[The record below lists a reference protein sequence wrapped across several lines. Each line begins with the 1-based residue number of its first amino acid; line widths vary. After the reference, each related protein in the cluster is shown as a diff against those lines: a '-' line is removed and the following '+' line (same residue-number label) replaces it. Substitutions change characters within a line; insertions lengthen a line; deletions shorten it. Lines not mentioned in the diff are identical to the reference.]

1 MVTNIFTALSAT
13 LSAQEKISL
22 LAPEQE
28 AVKSTLDS
36 LKSAK
41 AEALAQKMESLS
53 NMSANQLFS
62 LLLEECVKIGLKVL
76 AAIAIYV
83 IGAWIIKKIKRIIR
97 KLMERRKVDPS
108 ITSFTLSFT
117 TIVLTLML
125 ILMTVDALGINTNSI
140 VALLA
145 GSGLAIGM
153 AFSGSLQN
161 FAGGIMIL
169 VFKPFKVGDYVE
181 FQNCTGTIASIEM
194 TSTFIISDNGETIVL
209 PNGTIFNGML
219 INHSKLNKKRV
230 VWKISIAY
238 GSNVEL
244 ARNTALEMLESN
256 PDILSGETPPSVVV
270 TNLGESAVI
279 ISIRCWVDHTKY
291 WQTLYWGYEEIY
303 NRFNSAGILF
313 PFPQVDVHLKN
324 ESTTSNSKQ

>member
-1 MVTNIFTALSAT
+1 MTYNFFSFLF
-13 LSAQEKISL
+13 AQEKISL

-36 LKSAK
+36 LKTAR
-41 AEALAQKMESLS
+41 AEALAEKVQNLS
-53 NMSANQLFS
+53 NMSADQIIS
-62 LLLEECVKIGLKVL
+62 LLLEEAVKIGMKVL
-76 AAIAIYV
+76 AAIAIYI
-83 IGAWIIKKIKRIIR
+83 IGAWVIKKIKRIIR
-97 KLMERRKVDPS
+97 KIMERRNIDPS

-117 TIVLTLML
+117 TIALTLML

-169 VFKPFKVGDYVE
+169 VFKPFRVGDYVE
-181 FQNCTGTIASIEM
+181 FQNCTGTISSIEM

-219 INHSKLNKKRV
+219 INHSKLCKKRV
-230 VWKISIAY
+230 VWNISVAY
-238 GSNVEL
+238 GSNIEL
-244 ARNTALEMLESN
+244 VRATALALLESN
-256 PDILSGETPPSVVV
+256 PDVLKEEKPPAVVIS
-270 TNLGESAVI
+270 NLGESAVI
-279 ISIRCWVDHTKY
+279 VSIRCWVEHTNY
-291 WQTLYWGYEEIY
+291 WKTLYWGYEEIY
-303 NRFNSAGILF
+303 KSFNAAGIQF
-313 PFPQVDVHLKN
+313 PYPQLDVHMK
-324 ESTTSNSKQ
+324 

>member
-1 MVTNIFTALSAT
+1 MTYNFFPFLF
-13 LSAQEKISL
+13 AQEKISL

-36 LKSAK
+36 LKTAR
-41 AEALAQKMESLS
+41 AEALAEKVQNLS
-53 NMSANQLFS
+53 NMSADQIIS
-62 LLLEECVKIGLKVL
+62 LLLEEAVKIGMKVL

-83 IGAWIIKKIKRIIR
+83 IGAWVIKKIKRIIR
-97 KLMERRKVDPS
+97 KIMERRNIDPS

-117 TIVLTLML
+117 TIALTLML

-169 VFKPFKVGDYVE
+169 VFKPFRVGDYVE
-181 FQNCTGTIASIEM
+181 FQNCTGTISSIEM

-219 INHSKLNKKRV
+219 INHSKLCKKRV
-230 VWKISIAY
+230 VWNISVAY
-238 GSNVEL
+238 GSNIEL
-244 ARNTALEMLESN
+244 VRATALALLESSPDVLKEEN
-256 PDILSGETPPSVVV
+256 PPTVVIS
-270 TNLGESAVI
+270 NLGDSAVI
-279 ISIRCWVDHTKY
+279 VSIRCWVEHTNY
-291 WQTLYWGYEEIY
+291 WKTLYWGYEEIY
-303 NRFNSAGILF
+303 KSFNAAGIQF
-313 PFPQVDVHLKN
+313 PYPQLDVHMK
-324 ESTTSNSKQ
+324 

>member
-1 MVTNIFTALSAT
+1 MTYNFFPFLF
-13 LSAQEKISL
+13 AQEKISL

-36 LKSAK
+36 LKTAR
-41 AEALAQKMESLS
+41 AEALAEKVQNLS
-53 NMSANQLFS
+53 NMSADQIIS
-62 LLLEECVKIGLKVL
+62 LLLEEAVKIGMKVL
-76 AAIAIYV
+76 AAIAIYI
-83 IGAWIIKKIKRIIR
+83 IGAWVIKKIKRIIR
-97 KLMERRKVDPS
+97 KIMERRNIDPS

-117 TIVLTLML
+117 TIALTLML

-169 VFKPFKVGDYVE
+169 VFKPFRVGDYVE
-181 FQNCTGTIASIEM
+181 FQNCTGTISSIEM

-219 INHSKLNKKRV
+219 INHSKLCKKRV
-230 VWKISIAY
+230 VWNISVAY
-238 GSNVEL
+238 GSNIEL
-244 ARNTALEMLESN
+244 VRATALALLESN
-256 PDILSGETPPSVVV
+256 PDVLKEEKPPAVVV
-270 TNLGESAVI
+270 SNLGESAVI
-279 ISIRCWVDHTKY
+279 VSIRCWVEHTNY
-291 WQTLYWGYEEIY
+291 WKTLYWGYEEIY
-303 NRFNSAGILF
+303 KSFNAAGIQF
-313 PFPQVDVHLKN
+313 PYPQLDVHMK
-324 ESTTSNSKQ
+324 

>member
-1 MVTNIFTALSAT
+1 MTYNFFPFLF
-13 LSAQEKISL
+13 AQEKISL

-36 LKSAK
+36 LKTAR
-41 AEALAQKMESLS
+41 AEALAEKVQNLS
-53 NMSANQLFS
+53 NMSADQIIS
-62 LLLEECVKIGLKVL
+62 LLLEEAVKIGMKVL
-76 AAIAIYV
+76 AAIAIYI
-83 IGAWIIKKIKRIIR
+83 IGAWVIKKIKRIIR
-97 KLMERRKVDPS
+97 KIMERRNIDPS

-117 TIVLTLML
+117 TIALTLML

-169 VFKPFKVGDYVE
+169 VFKPFRVGDYVE
-181 FQNCTGTIASIEM
+181 FQNCTGTISSIEM

-219 INHSKLNKKRV
+219 INHSKLCKKRV
-230 VWKISIAY
+230 VWNISVAY
-238 GSNVEL
+238 GSNIEL
-244 ARNTALEMLESN
+244 VRATALALLESN
-256 PDILSGETPPSVVV
+256 PDVIKEENPPTVVIS
-270 TNLGESAVI
+270 NLGDSAVI
-279 ISIRCWVDHTKY
+279 VSIRCWVEHTNY
-291 WQTLYWGYEEIY
+291 WKTLYWGYEEIY
-303 NRFNSAGILF
+303 KSFNAAGIQF
-313 PFPQVDVHLKN
+313 PYPQLDVHMK
-324 ESTTSNSKQ
+324 

>member
-1 MVTNIFTALSAT
+1 MTYNFFPF

-36 LKSAK
+36 LKTAR
-41 AEALAQKMESLS
+41 AEALAEKVQNLS
-53 NMSANQLFS
+53 NMSADQIIS
-62 LLLEECVKIGLKVL
+62 LLLEEAVKIGMKVL

-83 IGAWIIKKIKRIIR
+83 IGAWVIKKIKRIIR
-97 KLMERRKVDPS
+97 KIMERRNIDPS

-117 TIVLTLML
+117 TIALTLML

-169 VFKPFKVGDYVE
+169 VFKPFRVGDYVE
-181 FQNCTGTIASIEM
+181 FQNCTGTISSIEM

-219 INHSKLNKKRV
+219 INHSKLCKKRV
-230 VWKISIAY
+230 VWNISVAY
-238 GSNVEL
+238 GSNLEL
-244 ARNTALEMLESN
+244 VRATALALLESN
-256 PDILSGETPPSVVV
+256 PDVLKEENPPTVVIS
-270 TNLGESAVI
+270 NLGDSAVI
-279 ISIRCWVDHTKY
+279 VSIRCWVEHTNY
-291 WQTLYWGYEEIY
+291 WKTLYWGYEEIY
-303 NRFNSAGILF
+303 KSFNAAGIQF
-313 PFPQVDVHLKN
+313 PYPQLDVHMK
-324 ESTTSNSKQ
+324 

>member
-1 MVTNIFTALSAT
+1 MTYNFFPFLF
-13 LSAQEKISL
+13 AQEKISL

-36 LKSAK
+36 LKTAR
-41 AEALAQKMESLS
+41 AEALAEKVQNLS
-53 NMSANQLFS
+53 NMSADQIIS
-62 LLLEECVKIGLKVL
+62 LLLEEAVKIGMKVL

-83 IGAWIIKKIKRIIR
+83 IGAWVIKKIKRIIR
-97 KLMERRKVDPS
+97 KIMERRNIDPS

-117 TIVLTLML
+117 TIALTLML

-169 VFKPFKVGDYVE
+169 VFKPFRVGDYVE
-181 FQNCTGTIASIEM
+181 FQNCTGTISSIEM

-219 INHSKLNKKRV
+219 INHSKLCKKRV
-230 VWKISIAY
+230 VWNISVAY
-238 GSNVEL
+238 GSNIEL
-244 ARNTALEMLESN
+244 VRATALALLESN
-256 PDILSGETPPSVVV
+256 PDVLKEENPPTVVIS
-270 TNLGESAVI
+270 NLGDSAVI
-279 ISIRCWVDHTKY
+279 VSIRCWVDHTNY
-291 WQTLYWGYEEIY
+291 WKTLYWGYEEIY
-303 NRFNSAGILF
+303 KSFNAAGIQF
-313 PFPQVDVHLKN
+313 PYPQLDVHMK
-324 ESTTSNSKQ
+324 

>member
-1 MVTNIFTALSAT
+1 MTYNFFSFLF
-13 LSAQEKISL
+13 AQEKISL

-36 LKSAK
+36 LKTAR
-41 AEALAQKMESLS
+41 AEALAEKVQNLS
-53 NMSANQLFS
+53 NMSADQIIS
-62 LLLEECVKIGLKVL
+62 LLLEEAVKIGMKVL

-83 IGAWIIKKIKRIIR
+83 IGAWVIKKIKRIIR
-97 KLMERRKVDPS
+97 KIMERRNIDPS

-117 TIVLTLML
+117 TIALTLML

-169 VFKPFKVGDYVE
+169 VFKPFRVGDYVE
-181 FQNCTGTIASIEM
+181 FQNCTGTISSIEM

-219 INHSKLNKKRV
+219 INHSKLCKKRV
-230 VWKISIAY
+230 VWNISVAY
-238 GSNVEL
+238 GSNIEL
-244 ARNTALEMLESN
+244 VRATALALLESN
-256 PDILSGETPPSVVV
+256 PDVLKEENPPTVVIS
-270 TNLGESAVI
+270 NLGDSAVI
-279 ISIRCWVDHTKY
+279 VSIRCWVEHTNY
-291 WQTLYWGYEEIY
+291 WKTLYWGYEEIY
-303 NRFNSAGILF
+303 KSFNAAGIQF
-313 PFPQVDVHLKN
+313 PYPQLDVHMK
-324 ESTTSNSKQ
+324 

>member
-1 MVTNIFTALSAT
+1 MTYNFFPFLF
-13 LSAQEKISL
+13 AQEKISL

-36 LKSAK
+36 LKTAR
-41 AEALAQKMESLS
+41 AEALAEKVQNLS
-53 NMSANQLFS
+53 NMSADQIIS
-62 LLLEECVKIGLKVL
+62 LLLEEAVKIGMKVL
-76 AAIAIYV
+76 AAISIYI
-83 IGAWIIKKIKRIIR
+83 IGAWVIKKIKRIVR
-97 KLMERRKVDPS
+97 KIMERRNIDPS

-117 TIVLTLML
+117 TIALTLML

-169 VFKPFKVGDYVE
+169 VFKPFRVGDYVE
-181 FQNCTGTIASIEM
+181 FQNCTGTISSIEM

-219 INHSKLNKKRV
+219 INHSKLCKKRV
-230 VWKISIAY
+230 VWNISVAY
-238 GSNVEL
+238 GSNIEL
-244 ARNTALEMLESN
+244 VRATALALLESN
-256 PDILSGETPPSVVV
+256 PDVLKEENPPTVVIS
-270 TNLGESAVI
+270 NLGDSAVI
-279 ISIRCWVDHTKY
+279 VSIRCWVEHTNY
-291 WQTLYWGYEEIY
+291 WKTLYWGYEEIY
-303 NRFNSAGILF
+303 KSFNAAGIQF
-313 PFPQVDVHLKN
+313 PYPQLDVHMK
-324 ESTTSNSKQ
+324 

>member
-1 MVTNIFTALSAT
+1 MTYNFFSFLF
-13 LSAQEKISL
+13 AQEKISL

-36 LKSAK
+36 LKTAR
-41 AEALAQKMESLS
+41 AEALAEKVQNLS
-53 NMSANQLFS
+53 NMSADQIIS
-62 LLLEECVKIGLKVL
+62 LLLEEAVKIGMKVL
-76 AAIAIYV
+76 AAIAIYI
-83 IGAWIIKKIKRIIR
+83 IGAWVIKKIKRIIR
-97 KLMERRKVDPS
+97 KIMERRNIDPS

-117 TIVLTLML
+117 TIALTLML

-169 VFKPFKVGDYVE
+169 VFKPFRVGDYVE
-181 FQNCTGTIASIEM
+181 FQNCTGTISSIEM

-219 INHSKLNKKRV
+219 INHSKLCKKRV
-230 VWKISIAY
+230 VWNISVAY
-238 GSNVEL
+238 GSNIEL
-244 ARNTALEMLESN
+244 VRTTALALLESN
-256 PDILSGETPPSVVV
+256 PDVLKEENPPAVVV
-270 TNLGESAVI
+270 SNLGESAVI
-279 ISIRCWVDHTKY
+279 VSIRCWVDHTNY
-291 WQTLYWGYEEIY
+291 WKTLYWGYEEIY
-303 NRFNSAGILF
+303 KSFNAAGIQF
-313 PFPQVDVHLKN
+313 PYPQLDIHMK
-324 ESTTSNSKQ
+324 

>member
-1 MVTNIFTALSAT
+1 MTYNFFPFLF
-13 LSAQEKISL
+13 AQEKISL

-36 LKSAK
+36 LKTAK
-41 AEALAQKMESLS
+41 AEALAEKVQNLS
-53 NMSANQLFS
+53 NMSADQIIS
-62 LLLEECVKIGLKVL
+62 LLLEEAVKIGIKVL

-83 IGAWIIKKIKRIIR
+83 IGAWVIKKIKRIIR
-97 KLMERRKVDPS
+97 KIMERRNIDPS

-117 TIVLTLML
+117 TIALTLML

-169 VFKPFKVGDYVE
+169 VFKPFRVGDYVE
-181 FQNCTGTIASIEM
+181 FQNCTGTISSIEM

-219 INHSKLNKKRV
+219 INHSKLCKKRV
-230 VWKISIAY
+230 VWNISVAY
-238 GSNVEL
+238 GSNIEL
-244 ARNTALEMLESN
+244 VRATALALLESN
-256 PDILSGETPPSVVV
+256 PDVLKEENPPAVVIS
-270 TNLGESAVI
+270 NLGESAVI
-279 ISIRCWVDHTKY
+279 VSIRCWVEHTNY
-291 WQTLYWGYEEIY
+291 WKTLYWGYEEIY
-303 NRFNSAGILF
+303 KSFNAAGIQF
-313 PFPQVDVHLKN
+313 PYPQLDVHMK
-324 ESTTSNSKQ
+324 

>member
-1 MVTNIFTALSAT
+1 MTYNFFPFLF
-13 LSAQEKISL
+13 AQEKISL

-36 LKSAK
+36 LKTAR
-41 AEALAQKMESLS
+41 AEALAEKVQNLS
-53 NMSANQLFS
+53 NMSADQIIS
-62 LLLEECVKIGLKVL
+62 LLLEEAVKIGMKVL
-76 AAIAIYV
+76 AAIAIYI
-83 IGAWIIKKIKRIIR
+83 IGAWVIKKIKRIIR
-97 KLMERRKVDPS
+97 KIMERRNIDPS

-117 TIVLTLML
+117 TIALTLML

-169 VFKPFKVGDYVE
+169 VFKPFRVGDYVE
-181 FQNCTGTIASIEM
+181 FQNCTGTISSIEM

-219 INHSKLNKKRV
+219 INHSKLSKKRV
-230 VWKISIAY
+230 VWNISVAY
-238 GSNVEL
+238 GSNIEL
-244 ARNTALEMLESN
+244 VRATALALLESN
-256 PDILSGETPPSVVV
+256 PDVLKEEKPPAVVIS
-270 TNLGESAVI
+270 NLGESAVI
-279 ISIRCWVDHTKY
+279 VSIRCWVEYTNY
-291 WQTLYWGYEEIY
+291 WKTLYWGYEEIY
-303 NRFNSAGILF
+303 KSFNAAGIQF
-313 PFPQVDVHLKN
+313 PYPQLDVHMK
-324 ESTTSNSKQ
+324 

>member
-1 MVTNIFTALSAT
+1 MTYNFFPFLF
-13 LSAQEKISL
+13 AQEKISL

-36 LKSAK
+36 LKTAR
-41 AEALAQKMESLS
+41 AEALAEKVQNLS
-53 NMSANQLFS
+53 NMSADQIIS
-62 LLLEECVKIGLKVL
+62 LLLEEAVKIGMKVL

-83 IGAWIIKKIKRIIR
+83 IGAWVIKKIKRIIR
-97 KLMERRKVDPS
+97 KIMERRNIDPS

-117 TIVLTLML
+117 TIALTLML

-169 VFKPFKVGDYVE
+169 VFKPFRVGDYVE
-181 FQNCTGTIASIEM
+181 FQNCTGTISSIEM

-219 INHSKLNKKRV
+219 INHSKLCKKRV
-230 VWKISIAY
+230 VWNISVAY
-238 GSNVEL
+238 G
-244 ARNTALEMLESN
+244 RNTELVRATALALLESN
-256 PDILSGETPPSVVV
+256 LDVLKEENPPTVVIS
-270 TNLGESAVI
+270 NLGDSAVI
-279 ISIRCWVDHTKY
+279 VSIRCWVEHTNY
-291 WQTLYWGYEEIY
+291 WKTLYWGYEEIY
-303 NRFNSAGILF
+303 KSFNAAGIQF
-313 PFPQVDVHLKN
+313 PYPQLDVHMK
-324 ESTTSNSKQ
+324 

>member
-1 MVTNIFTALSAT
+1 MTYNFFPFLF
-13 LSAQEKISL
+13 AQEKISL

-36 LKSAK
+36 LKTAR
-41 AEALAQKMESLS
+41 AEALAEKVQNLS
-53 NMSANQLFS
+53 NMSADQIIS
-62 LLLEECVKIGLKVL
+62 LLLEEAVKIGMKVL
-76 AAIAIYV
+76 AAIAIYI
-83 IGAWIIKKIKRIIR
+83 IGAWVIKKIKRIIR
-97 KLMERRKVDPS
+97 KIMERRNIDPS

-117 TIVLTLML
+117 TIALTLML

-169 VFKPFKVGDYVE
+169 VFKPFRVGDYVE
-181 FQNCTGTIASIEM
+181 FQNFTGTISSIEM

-219 INHSKLNKKRV
+219 INHSKLCKKRV
-230 VWKISIAY
+230 VWNISVAY
-238 GSNVEL
+238 GSNIEL
-244 ARNTALEMLESN
+244 VRATALALLESN
-256 PDILSGETPPSVVV
+256 PDVLKEENPPTVVIS
-270 TNLGESAVI
+270 NLGESAVI
-279 ISIRCWVDHTKY
+279 VSIRCWVEHTNY
-291 WQTLYWGYEEIY
+291 WKTLYWGYEEIY
-303 NRFNSAGILF
+303 KSFNAAGIQF
-313 PFPQVDVHLKN
+313 PYPQLDVHMK
-324 ESTTSNSKQ
+324 

>member
-1 MVTNIFTALSAT
+1 MTYNFFPFLF
-13 LSAQEKISL
+13 AQEKISL

-36 LKSAK
+36 LKTAR
-41 AEALAQKMESLS
+41 AEALAEKVQNLS
-53 NMSANQLFS
+53 NMSADQIIS
-62 LLLEECVKIGLKVL
+62 LLLEEAVKIGMKVL
-76 AAIAIYV
+76 AAIAIYI
-83 IGAWIIKKIKRIIR
+83 IGAWVIKKIKRIIR
-97 KLMERRKVDPS
+97 KIMERRNIDPS

-117 TIVLTLML
+117 TIALTLML

-169 VFKPFKVGDYVE
+169 VFKPFRVGDYVE
-181 FQNCTGTIASIEM
+181 FQNCTGTISSIEM

-219 INHSKLNKKRV
+219 INHSKLCKKRV
-230 VWKISIAY
+230 VWNISVAY
-238 GSNVEL
+238 GSNIEL
-244 ARNTALEMLESN
+244 VRATALALLESN
-256 PDILSGETPPSVVV
+256 PDVLKEENPPAVVV
-270 TNLGESAVI
+270 SNLGESAVI
-279 ISIRCWVDHTKY
+279 VSIRCWVEHTNY
-291 WQTLYWGYEEIY
+291 WKTLYWGYEEIY
-303 NRFNSAGILF
+303 KSFNAAGIQF
-313 PFPQVDVHLKN
+313 PYPQLDVHMK
-324 ESTTSNSKQ
+324 

>member
-1 MVTNIFTALSAT
+1 MTYNFFSF

-36 LKSAK
+36 LKTAR
-41 AEALAQKMESLS
+41 AEALAEKVQNLS
-53 NMSANQLFS
+53 NMSADQIIS
-62 LLLEECVKIGLKVL
+62 LLLEEAVKIGMKVL
-76 AAIAIYV
+76 AAIAIYI
-83 IGAWIIKKIKRIIR
+83 IGAWVIKKIKRIIR
-97 KLMERRKVDPS
+97 KIMERRNIDPS

-117 TIVLTLML
+117 TIALTLML

-169 VFKPFKVGDYVE
+169 VFKPFRVGDYVE
-181 FQNCTGTIASIEM
+181 FQNCTGTISSIEM

-219 INHSKLNKKRV
+219 INHSKLCKKRV
-230 VWKISIAY
+230 VWNISVAY
-238 GSNVEL
+238 GSNIEL
-244 ARNTALEMLESN
+244 VRATALALLESN
-256 PDILSGETPPSVVV
+256 PDVLKEEKPPAVVIS
-270 TNLGESAVI
+270 NLGDSAVI
-279 ISIRCWVDHTKY
+279 VSIRCWVDHTNY
-291 WQTLYWGYEEIY
+291 WKTLYWGYEEIY
-303 NRFNSAGILF
+303 KSFNAAGIQF
-313 PFPQVDVHLKN
+313 PYPQLDVHMK
-324 ESTTSNSKQ
+324 

>member
-1 MVTNIFTALSAT
+1 MTYNFFPFLF
-13 LSAQEKISL
+13 AQEKISL

-36 LKSAK
+36 LKTAR
-41 AEALAQKMESLS
+41 AEALAEKVQNLS
-53 NMSANQLFS
+53 NMSADQIIS
-62 LLLEECVKIGLKVL
+62 LLLEEAVKIGMKVL

-83 IGAWIIKKIKRIIR
+83 IGAWVIKKIKRIIR
-97 KLMERRKVDPS
+97 KIMERRNIDPS

-117 TIVLTLML
+117 TIALTLML

-169 VFKPFKVGDYVE
+169 VFKPFRVGDYVE
-181 FQNCTGTIASIEM
+181 FQNCTGTISSIEM

-219 INHSKLNKKRV
+219 INHSKLCKKRV
-230 VWKISIAY
+230 VWNISVAY
-238 GSNVEL
+238 GSNIEL
-244 ARNTALEMLESN
+244 VRATALALLESN
-256 PDILSGETPPSVVV
+256 PDVLKEEKPPTVVIS
-270 TNLGESAVI
+270 NLGESAVI
-279 ISIRCWVDHTKY
+279 VSIRCWVEHTNY
-291 WQTLYWGYEEIY
+291 WKTLYWGYEEIY
-303 NRFNSAGILF
+303 KSFNAAGIQF
-313 PFPQVDVHLKN
+313 PYPQLDVHMK
-324 ESTTSNSKQ
+324 

>member
-1 MVTNIFTALSAT
+1 MTYNFFPFLF
-13 LSAQEKISL
+13 AQEKISL

-36 LKSAK
+36 LKTAR
-41 AEALAQKMESLS
+41 AEALAEKVQNLS
-53 NMSANQLFS
+53 NMSADQIIS
-62 LLLEECVKIGLKVL
+62 LLLEEAVKIGMKVL
-76 AAIAIYV
+76 AAIAIYI
-83 IGAWIIKKIKRIIR
+83 IGAWVIKKIKRIIR
-97 KLMERRKVDPS
+97 KIMERRNIDPS

-117 TIVLTLML
+117 TIALTLML

-169 VFKPFKVGDYVE
+169 VFKPFRVGDYVE
-181 FQNCTGTIASIEM
+181 FQNCTGTISSIEM

-219 INHSKLNKKRV
+219 INHSKLCKKRV
-230 VWKISIAY
+230 VWNISVAY
-238 GSNVEL
+238 GSNIEL
-244 ARNTALEMLESN
+244 VRATALALLESN
-256 PDILSGETPPSVVV
+256 PDVLKEENPPTVVV
-270 TNLGESAVI
+270 SNLGDSAVI
-279 ISIRCWVDHTKY
+279 VSIRCWVEHTNY
-291 WQTLYWGYEEIY
+291 WKTLYWGYEEIY
-303 NRFNSAGILF
+303 KSFNAVGIQF
-313 PFPQVDVHLKN
+313 PYPQLDVHMK
-324 ESTTSNSKQ
+324 

>member
-1 MVTNIFTALSAT
+1 MTYNFFPFLF
-13 LSAQEKISL
+13 AQEKISL

-36 LKSAK
+36 LKTAR
-41 AEALAQKMESLS
+41 AEALAEKVQNLS
-53 NMSANQLFS
+53 NMSADQIIS
-62 LLLEECVKIGLKVL
+62 LLLEEAVKIGMKVL
-76 AAIAIYV
+76 AAIAIYI
-83 IGAWIIKKIKRIIR
+83 IGAWVIKKIKRIIR
-97 KLMERRKVDPS
+97 KIMERRNIDPS

-117 TIVLTLML
+117 TIALTLML

-169 VFKPFKVGDYVE
+169 VFKPFRVGDYVE
-181 FQNCTGTIASIEM
+181 FQNCTGTISSIEM

-219 INHSKLNKKRV
+219 INHSKLSKKRV
-230 VWKISIAY
+230 VWNISVAY
-238 GSNVEL
+238 GSNIEL
-244 ARNTALEMLESN
+244 VRATALALLESN
-256 PDILSGETPPSVVV
+256 PDVLKEEKPPAVVIS
-270 TNLGESAVI
+270 NLGDSAVI
-279 ISIRCWVDHTKY
+279 VSIRCWVEHTNY
-291 WQTLYWGYEEIY
+291 WKTLYWGYEEIY
-303 NRFNSAGILF
+303 KSFNAAGIQF
-313 PFPQVDVHLKN
+313 PYPQLDVHMK
-324 ESTTSNSKQ
+324 

>member
-1 MVTNIFTALSAT
+1 MTYNFFPFLF
-13 LSAQEKISL
+13 AQEKISL

-36 LKSAK
+36 LKTAR
-41 AEALAQKMESLS
+41 AEALAEKVQNLS
-53 NMSANQLFS
+53 NMSADQIIS
-62 LLLEECVKIGLKVL
+62 LLLEEAVKIGMKVL

-83 IGAWIIKKIKRIIR
+83 IGAWVIKKIKRIIR
-97 KLMERRKVDPS
+97 KIMERRNIDPS

-117 TIVLTLML
+117 TIALTLML

-169 VFKPFKVGDYVE
+169 VFKPFRVGDYVE
-181 FQNCTGTIASIEM
+181 FQNCTGTISSIEM

-219 INHSKLNKKRV
+219 INHSKLCKKRV
-230 VWKISIAY
+230 VWNISVAY
-238 GSNVEL
+238 GSNIEL
-244 ARNTALEMLESN
+244 VRATALALLESN
-256 PDILSGETPPSVVV
+256 PDVLKEEKPPTVVIS
-270 TNLGESAVI
+270 NLGDSAVI
-279 ISIRCWVDHTKY
+279 VSIRCWVEHTNY
-291 WQTLYWGYEEIY
+291 WKTLYWGYEEIY
-303 NRFNSAGILF
+303 KSFNAAGIQF
-313 PFPQVDVHLKN
+313 PYPQLDVHMK
-324 ESTTSNSKQ
+324 

>member
-1 MVTNIFTALSAT
+1 MTYNFFPF

-36 LKSAK
+36 LKTAR
-41 AEALAQKMESLS
+41 AEALAEKVQNLS
-53 NMSANQLFS
+53 NMSADQIIS
-62 LLLEECVKIGLKVL
+62 LLLEEAVKIGMKVL
-76 AAIAIYV
+76 AAIAIYI
-83 IGAWIIKKIKRIIR
+83 IGAWVIKKIKRIIR
-97 KLMERRKVDPS
+97 KIMERRNIDPS

-117 TIVLTLML
+117 TIALTLML

-169 VFKPFKVGDYVE
+169 VFKPFRVGDYVE
-181 FQNCTGTIASIEM
+181 FQNCTGTISSIEM

-219 INHSKLNKKRV
+219 INHSKLCKKRV
-230 VWKISIAY
+230 VWNISVAY
-238 GSNVEL
+238 GSNIEL
-244 ARNTALEMLESN
+244 VRATALALLESN
-256 PDILSGETPPSVVV
+256 PDVLKEENPPTVVIS
-270 TNLGESAVI
+270 NLGDSAVI
-279 ISIRCWVDHTKY
+279 VSIRCWVEHTNY
-291 WQTLYWGYEEIY
+291 WKTLYWGYEEIY
-303 NRFNSAGILF
+303 KSFNAAGIQF
-313 PFPQVDVHLKN
+313 PYPQLDVHMK
-324 ESTTSNSKQ
+324 

>member
-1 MVTNIFTALSAT
+1 MTYNFFPFLF
-13 LSAQEKISL
+13 AQEKISL

-36 LKSAK
+36 LKTAR
-41 AEALAQKMESLS
+41 AEALAEKVQNLS
-53 NMSANQLFS
+53 NMSADQIIS
-62 LLLEECVKIGLKVL
+62 LLLEEAVKIGMKVL
-76 AAIAIYV
+76 AAIAIYI
-83 IGAWIIKKIKRIIR
+83 IGAWVIKKIKRIIR
-97 KLMERRKVDPS
+97 KIMERRNIDPS

-117 TIVLTLML
+117 TIALTLML

-169 VFKPFKVGDYVE
+169 VFKPFRVGDYVE
-181 FQNCTGTIASIEM
+181 FQNCTGTISSIEM

-219 INHSKLNKKRV
+219 INHSKLCKKRV
-230 VWKISIAY
+230 VWNISVAY
-238 GSNVEL
+238 GSNIEL
-244 ARNTALEMLESN
+244 VRATALALLKSN
-256 PDILSGETPPSVVV
+256 PDVLKEENPPAVVV
-270 TNLGESAVI
+270 SNLGESAVI
-279 ISIRCWVDHTKY
+279 VSIRCWVEHTNY
-291 WQTLYWGYEEIY
+291 WKTLYWGYEEIY
-303 NRFNSAGILF
+303 KSFNAAGIQF
-313 PFPQVDVHLKN
+313 PYPQLDIHMK
-324 ESTTSNSKQ
+324 

>member
-1 MVTNIFTALSAT
+1 MTYNFFPFLF
-13 LSAQEKISL
+13 AQEKISL

-36 LKSAK
+36 LKTAR
-41 AEALAQKMESLS
+41 AEALAEKVQNLS
-53 NMSANQLFS
+53 NMSADQIIS
-62 LLLEECVKIGLKVL
+62 LLLEEAVKIGMKVL
-76 AAIAIYV
+76 AAIAIYI
-83 IGAWIIKKIKRIIR
+83 IGAWVIKKIKRIIR
-97 KLMERRKVDPS
+97 KIMERRNIDPS

-117 TIVLTLML
+117 TIALTLML

-169 VFKPFKVGDYVE
+169 DFKPFRVGDYVE
-181 FQNCTGTIASIEM
+181 FQNCTGTISSIEM

-219 INHSKLNKKRV
+219 INHSKLCKKRV
-230 VWKISIAY
+230 VWNISVAY
-238 GSNVEL
+238 GSNIEL
-244 ARNTALEMLESN
+244 VRATALALLESN
-256 PDILSGETPPSVVV
+256 PDVLKEEKPPAVVIS
-270 TNLGESAVI
+270 NLGDSAVI
-279 ISIRCWVDHTKY
+279 VSIRCWVEHTNY
-291 WQTLYWGYEEIY
+291 WKTLYWGYEEIY
-303 NRFNSAGILF
+303 KSFNAAGIQF
-313 PFPQVDVHLKN
+313 PYPQLDVHMK
-324 ESTTSNSKQ
+324 

>member
-1 MVTNIFTALSAT
+1 MTYNFFSFLF
-13 LSAQEKISL
+13 AQEKISL

-36 LKSAK
+36 LKTAR
-41 AEALAQKMESLS
+41 AEALAEKVQNLS
-53 NMSANQLFS
+53 NMSADQIIS
-62 LLLEECVKIGLKVL
+62 LLLEEAVKIGMKVL
-76 AAIAIYV
+76 AAIAIYI
-83 IGAWIIKKIKRIIR
+83 IGAWVIKKIKRIIR
-97 KLMERRKVDPS
+97 KIMERRNIDPS

-117 TIVLTLML
+117 TIALTLML

-169 VFKPFKVGDYVE
+169 VFKPFRVGDYVE
-181 FQNCTGTIASIEM
+181 FQNCTGTISSIEM

-219 INHSKLNKKRV
+219 INHSKLSKKRV
-230 VWKISIAY
+230 VWNISVAY
-238 GSNVEL
+238 GSNIEL
-244 ARNTALEMLESN
+244 VRATALALLESN
-256 PDILSGETPPSVVV
+256 PDVLKEENPPTVVIS
-270 TNLGESAVI
+270 NLGDSAVI
-279 ISIRCWVDHTKY
+279 VSIRCWVEHTNY
-291 WQTLYWGYEEIY
+291 WKTLYWGYEEIY
-303 NRFNSAGILF
+303 KSFNAAGIQF
-313 PFPQVDVHLKN
+313 PYPQLDVHMK
-324 ESTTSNSKQ
+324 

>member
-1 MVTNIFTALSAT
+1 MTYNFFPFLF
-13 LSAQEKISL
+13 AQEKISL

-36 LKSAK
+36 LKTAR
-41 AEALAQKMESLS
+41 AEALAEKVQNLS
-53 NMSANQLFS
+53 NMSADQIIS
-62 LLLEECVKIGLKVL
+62 LLLEEAVKIGMKVL

-83 IGAWIIKKIKRIIR
+83 IGAWVIQQIKRIIR
-97 KLMERRKVDPS
+97 KIMERRNIDPS

-117 TIVLTLML
+117 TIALTLML

-169 VFKPFKVGDYVE
+169 VFKPFRVGDYVE
-181 FQNCTGTIASIEM
+181 FQNCTGTISSIEM

-219 INHSKLNKKRV
+219 INHSKLCKKRV
-230 VWKISIAY
+230 VWNISVAY
-238 GSNVEL
+238 GSNLEL
-244 ARNTALEMLESN
+244 VRATALALLESN
-256 PDILSGETPPSVVV
+256 PDVLKEENPPTVVIS
-270 TNLGESAVI
+270 NLGDSAVI
-279 ISIRCWVDHTKY
+279 VSIRCWVEHTNY
-291 WQTLYWGYEEIY
+291 WKTLYWGYEEIY
-303 NRFNSAGILF
+303 KSFNAAGIQF
-313 PFPQVDVHLKN
+313 PYPQLDVHMK
-324 ESTTSNSKQ
+324 

>member
-1 MVTNIFTALSAT
+1 MTYNFFSF

-36 LKSAK
+36 LKTAR
-41 AEALAQKMESLS
+41 AEALAEKVQNLS
-53 NMSANQLFS
+53 NMSADQIIS
-62 LLLEECVKIGLKVL
+62 LLLEEAVKIGMKVL
-76 AAIAIYV
+76 AAIAIYI
-83 IGAWIIKKIKRIIR
+83 IGAWVIKKIKRIIR
-97 KLMERRKVDPS
+97 KIMERRNIDPS

-117 TIVLTLML
+117 TIALTLML

-169 VFKPFKVGDYVE
+169 VFKPFRVGDYVE
-181 FQNCTGTIASIEM
+181 FQNCTGTISSIEM

-219 INHSKLNKKRV
+219 INHSKLCKKRV
-230 VWKISIAY
+230 VWNISVAY
-238 GSNVEL
+238 GSNIEL
-244 ARNTALEMLESN
+244 VRATALALLESN
-256 PDILSGETPPSVVV
+256 PDVLKEENPPTVVIS
-270 TNLGESAVI
+270 NLGDSAVI
-279 ISIRCWVDHTKY
+279 VSIRCWVEYTNY
-291 WQTLYWGYEEIY
+291 WKTLYWGYEEIY
-303 NRFNSAGILF
+303 KSFNAAGIQF
-313 PFPQVDVHLKN
+313 PYPQLDVHMK
-324 ESTTSNSKQ
+324 

>member
-1 MVTNIFTALSAT
+1 MTYNFFPFLST
-13 LSAQEKISL
+13 QEKISL

-36 LKSAK
+36 LKTAR
-41 AEALAQKMESLS
+41 AEALAEKVQNLS
-53 NMSANQLFS
+53 NMSADQIIS
-62 LLLEECVKIGLKVL
+62 LLLEEAVKIGMKVL
-76 AAIAIYV
+76 AAIAIYI
-83 IGAWIIKKIKRIIR
+83 IGAWVIKKIKRIIR
-97 KLMERRKVDPS
+97 KIMERRNIDPS

-117 TIVLTLML
+117 TIALTLML

-169 VFKPFKVGDYVE
+169 VFKPFRVGDYVE
-181 FQNCTGTIASIEM
+181 FQNCTGTISSIEM

-219 INHSKLNKKRV
+219 INHSKLCKKRV
-230 VWKISIAY
+230 VWNISVAY
-238 GSNVEL
+238 GSNIEL
-244 ARNTALEMLESN
+244 VRATALALLESN
-256 PDILSGETPPSVVV
+256 PDVLKEEKPPAVVIS
-270 TNLGESAVI
+270 NLGDSAVI
-279 ISIRCWVDHTKY
+279 VSIRCWVEHTNY
-291 WQTLYWGYEEIY
+291 WKTLYWGYEEIY
-303 NRFNSAGILF
+303 KSFNAAGIQF
-313 PFPQVDVHLKN
+313 PYPQLDVHMK
-324 ESTTSNSKQ
+324 

>member
-1 MVTNIFTALSAT
+1 MTYNFFPFLF
-13 LSAQEKISL
+13 AQEKISL

-36 LKSAK
+36 LKTAR
-41 AEALAQKMESLS
+41 AEALAEKVQNLS
-53 NMSANQLFS
+53 NMSADQIIS
-62 LLLEECVKIGLKVL
+62 LLLEEAVKIGMKVL

-83 IGAWIIKKIKRIIR
+83 IGAWVIKTIKRIIR
-97 KLMERRKVDPS
+97 KIMERRNIDPS

-117 TIVLTLML
+117 TIALTLML

-169 VFKPFKVGDYVE
+169 VFKPFRVGDYVE
-181 FQNCTGTIASIEM
+181 FQNCTGTISSIEM

-219 INHSKLNKKRV
+219 INHSKLCKKRV
-230 VWKISIAY
+230 VWNISVAY
-238 GSNVEL
+238 GSNIEL
-244 ARNTALEMLESN
+244 VRATALALLESN
-256 PDILSGETPPSVVV
+256 PDVLKEENPPTVVIS
-270 TNLGESAVI
+270 NLGDSAVI
-279 ISIRCWVDHTKY
+279 VSIRCWVEHTNY
-291 WQTLYWGYEEIY
+291 WKTLYWGYEEIY
-303 NRFNSAGILF
+303 KSFNAAGIQF
-313 PFPQVDVHLKN
+313 PYPQLDVHMK
-324 ESTTSNSKQ
+324 

>member
-1 MVTNIFTALSAT
+1 MTYNFFPF

-36 LKSAK
+36 LKTAR
-41 AEALAQKMESLS
+41 AEALAEKVQNLS
-53 NMSANQLFS
+53 NMSADQIIS
-62 LLLEECVKIGLKVL
+62 LLLEEAVKIGMKVL

-83 IGAWIIKKIKRIIR
+83 IGAWVIKKIKRIIR
-97 KLMERRKVDPS
+97 KIMERRNIDPS

-117 TIVLTLML
+117 TIALTLML

-169 VFKPFKVGDYVE
+169 VFKPFRVGDYVE
-181 FQNCTGTIASIEM
+181 FQNCTGTISSIEM

-219 INHSKLNKKRV
+219 INHSKLCKKRV
-230 VWKISIAY
+230 VWNISVAY
-238 GSNVEL
+238 GSNIEL
-244 ARNTALEMLESN
+244 VRATALALLESN
-256 PDILSGETPPSVVV
+256 PDVLKEENPPTVVIS
-270 TNLGESAVI
+270 NLGDSAVI
-279 ISIRCWVDHTKY
+279 VSIRCWVEHTNY
-291 WQTLYWGYEEIY
+291 WKTLYWGYEEIY
-303 NRFNSAGILF
+303 KSFNAAGIQF
-313 PFPQVDVHLKN
+313 PYPQLDVHMK
-324 ESTTSNSKQ
+324 

>member
-1 MVTNIFTALSAT
+1 MTYNFFPFLF
-13 LSAQEKISL
+13 AQENISL

-36 LKSAK
+36 LKTAR
-41 AEALAQKMESLS
+41 AEALAEKVQNLS
-53 NMSANQLFS
+53 NMSADQIIS
-62 LLLEECVKIGLKVL
+62 LLLEEAVKIGMKVL
-76 AAIAIYV
+76 AAIAIYI
-83 IGAWIIKKIKRIIR
+83 IGAWVIKKIKRIIR
-97 KLMERRKVDPS
+97 KIMERRNIDPS

-117 TIVLTLML
+117 TIALTLML

-169 VFKPFKVGDYVE
+169 VFKPFRVGDYVE
-181 FQNCTGTIASIEM
+181 FQNCTGTISSIEM

-219 INHSKLNKKRV
+219 INHSKLCKKRV
-230 VWKISIAY
+230 VWNISVAY
-238 GSNVEL
+238 GSNIEL
-244 ARNTALEMLESN
+244 VRATALALLESN
-256 PDILSGETPPSVVV
+256 PDVLKEEKPPAVVIS
-270 TNLGESAVI
+270 NLGDSAVI
-279 ISIRCWVDHTKY
+279 VSIRCWVEHTNY
-291 WQTLYWGYEEIY
+291 WKTLYWGYEEIY
-303 NRFNSAGILF
+303 KSFNAAGIQF
-313 PFPQVDVHLKN
+313 PYPQLDVHMK
-324 ESTTSNSKQ
+324 

>member
-1 MVTNIFTALSAT
+1 MTYNFFPFLF
-13 LSAQEKISL
+13 AQEKISL

-36 LKSAK
+36 LKTAR
-41 AEALAQKMESLS
+41 AEALAEKVQNLS
-53 NMSANQLFS
+53 NMSADQIIS
-62 LLLEECVKIGLKVL
+62 LLLEEAVKIGMKVL
-76 AAIAIYV
+76 AAIAIYI
-83 IGAWIIKKIKRIIR
+83 IGAWVIKKIKRIIR
-97 KLMERRKVDPS
+97 KIMERRNIDPS

-117 TIVLTLML
+117 TIALTLML

-169 VFKPFKVGDYVE
+169 VFKPFRVGDYVE
-181 FQNCTGTIASIEM
+181 FQNCTGTISSIEM

-219 INHSKLNKKRV
+219 INHSKLCKKRV
-230 VWKISIAY
+230 VWNISVAY
-238 GSNVEL
+238 GSNIEL
-244 ARNTALEMLESN
+244 VRATALALLESN
-256 PDILSGETPPSVVV
+256 PDVLKEENPPAVVIS
-270 TNLGESAVI
+270 NLGDSAVI
-279 ISIRCWVDHTKY
+279 VSIRCWVDHTNY
-291 WQTLYWGYEEIY
+291 WKTLYWGYEEIY
-303 NRFNSAGILF
+303 KSFNAAGIQF
-313 PFPQVDVHLKN
+313 PYPQLDVHMK
-324 ESTTSNSKQ
+324 

>member
-1 MVTNIFTALSAT
+1 MTYNFFSF

-36 LKSAK
+36 LKTAR
-41 AEALAQKMESLS
+41 AEALAEKVQNLS
-53 NMSANQLFS
+53 NMSADQIIS
-62 LLLEECVKIGLKVL
+62 LLLEEAVKIGMKVL
-76 AAIAIYV
+76 AAIAIYI
-83 IGAWIIKKIKRIIR
+83 IGAWVIKKIKRIIR
-97 KLMERRKVDPS
+97 KIMERRNIDPS

-117 TIVLTLML
+117 TIALTLML

-169 VFKPFKVGDYVE
+169 VFKPFRVGDYVE
-181 FQNCTGTIASIEM
+181 FQNCTGTISSIEM

-219 INHSKLNKKRV
+219 INHSKLCKKRV
-230 VWKISIAY
+230 VWNISVAY
-238 GSNVEL
+238 GSNIEL
-244 ARNTALEMLESN
+244 VRATALALLESN
-256 PDILSGETPPSVVV
+256 PDVLKEENPPTVVIS
-270 TNLGESAVI
+270 NLGESAVI
-279 ISIRCWVDHTKY
+279 VSIRCWVEYTNY
-291 WQTLYWGYEEIY
+291 WKTLYWGYEEIY
-303 NRFNSAGILF
+303 KSFNAAGIQF
-313 PFPQVDVHLKN
+313 PYPQLDVHMK
-324 ESTTSNSKQ
+324 

>member
-1 MVTNIFTALSAT
+1 MTYNFFPFLF
-13 LSAQEKISL
+13 AQEKISL

-36 LKSAK
+36 LKTAR
-41 AEALAQKMESLS
+41 AEALAEKVQNLS
-53 NMSANQLFS
+53 NMSADQIIS
-62 LLLEECVKIGLKVL
+62 LLLEEAVKIGMKVL
-76 AAIAIYV
+76 AAIAIYI
-83 IGAWIIKKIKRIIR
+83 IGAWVIKKIKRIIR
-97 KLMERRKVDPS
+97 KIMERRNIDPS

-117 TIVLTLML
+117 TIALTLML

-169 VFKPFKVGDYVE
+169 VFKPFRVGDYVE
-181 FQNCTGTIASIEM
+181 FQNCTGTISSIEM

-219 INHSKLNKKRV
+219 INHSKLCKKRV
-230 VWKISIAY
+230 VWNISVAY
-238 GSNVEL
+238 GSNLEL
-244 ARNTALEMLESN
+244 VRATALALLESN
-256 PDILSGETPPSVVV
+256 PDVLKEENPPTVVIS
-270 TNLGESAVI
+270 NLGDSAVI
-279 ISIRCWVDHTKY
+279 VSIRCWVEHTNY
-291 WQTLYWGYEEIY
+291 WKTLYWGYEEIY
-303 NRFNSAGILF
+303 KSFNAAGIQF
-313 PFPQVDVHLKN
+313 PYPQLDVHMK
-324 ESTTSNSKQ
+324 

>member
-1 MVTNIFTALSAT
+1 MTYNFFPFLF
-13 LSAQEKISL
+13 AQEKISL

-36 LKSAK
+36 LKTAR
-41 AEALAQKMESLS
+41 AEALAEKVQNLS
-53 NMSANQLFS
+53 NMSADQIIS
-62 LLLEECVKIGLKVL
+62 LLLEEAVKIGMKVL

-83 IGAWIIKKIKRIIR
+83 IGAWVIKKIKRIIR
-97 KLMERRKVDPS
+97 KIMERRNIDPS

-117 TIVLTLML
+117 TIALTLML

-169 VFKPFKVGDYVE
+169 VFKPFRVGDYVE
-181 FQNCTGTIASIEM
+181 FQNCTGTISSIEM

-219 INHSKLNKKRV
+219 INHSKLSKKRV
-230 VWKISIAY
+230 VWNISVAY
-238 GSNVEL
+238 GSNIEL
-244 ARNTALEMLESN
+244 VRATALALLESN
-256 PDILSGETPPSVVV
+256 PDVLKEENPPTVVIS
-270 TNLGESAVI
+270 NLGDSAVI
-279 ISIRCWVDHTKY
+279 VSIRCWVEHTNY
-291 WQTLYWGYEEIY
+291 WKTLYWGYEEIY
-303 NRFNSAGILF
+303 KSFNAAGIQF
-313 PFPQVDVHLKN
+313 PYPQLDVHMK
-324 ESTTSNSKQ
+324 

>member
-1 MVTNIFTALSAT
+1 MTYNFFPFLF
-13 LSAQEKISL
+13 AQEKISL

-36 LKSAK
+36 LKTAR
-41 AEALAQKMESLS
+41 AEALAEKVQNLS
-53 NMSANQLFS
+53 NMSADQIIS
-62 LLLEECVKIGLKVL
+62 LLLEEAVKIGMKVL
-76 AAIAIYV
+76 AAIAIYI
-83 IGAWIIKKIKRIIR
+83 IGAWVIKKIKRIIR
-97 KLMERRKVDPS
+97 KIMERRNIDPS

-117 TIVLTLML
+117 TIALTLML

-169 VFKPFKVGDYVE
+169 VFKPFRVGDYVE
-181 FQNCTGTIASIEM
+181 FQNCTGTISSIEM

-219 INHSKLNKKRV
+219 INHSKLCKKRV
-230 VWKISIAY
+230 VWNISVAY
-238 GSNVEL
+238 GSNIEL
-244 ARNTALEMLESN
+244 VRATALALLESN
-256 PDILSGETPPSVVV
+256 PDVLKEEKQPAVVIS
-270 TNLGESAVI
+270 NLGDSAVI
-279 ISIRCWVDHTKY
+279 VSIRCWVEHTNY
-291 WQTLYWGYEEIY
+291 WKTLYWGYEEIY
-303 NRFNSAGILF
+303 KSFNAAGIQF
-313 PFPQVDVHLKN
+313 PYPQLDVHMK
-324 ESTTSNSKQ
+324 

>member
-1 MVTNIFTALSAT
+1 MTYNFFPFLF
-13 LSAQEKISL
+13 AQKKISL

-36 LKSAK
+36 LKTAR
-41 AEALAQKMESLS
+41 AEALAEKVQNLS
-53 NMSANQLFS
+53 NMSADQIIS
-62 LLLEECVKIGLKVL
+62 LLLEEAVKIGMKVL

-83 IGAWIIKKIKRIIR
+83 IGAWVIKKIKRIIR
-97 KLMERRKVDPS
+97 KIMERRNIDPS

-117 TIVLTLML
+117 TIALTLML

-169 VFKPFKVGDYVE
+169 VFKPFRVGDYVE
-181 FQNCTGTIASIEM
+181 FQNCTGTISSIEM

-219 INHSKLNKKRV
+219 INHSKLCKKRV
-230 VWKISIAY
+230 VWNISVAY
-238 GSNVEL
+238 GSNIEL
-244 ARNTALEMLESN
+244 VRATALALLESN
-256 PDILSGETPPSVVV
+256 PDVLKEENPPTVVIS
-270 TNLGESAVI
+270 NLGDSAVI
-279 ISIRCWVDHTKY
+279 VSIRCWVEHTNY
-291 WQTLYWGYEEIY
+291 WKTLYWGYEEIY
-303 NRFNSAGILF
+303 KSFNAAGIQF
-313 PFPQVDVHLKN
+313 PYPQLDVHMK
-324 ESTTSNSKQ
+324 

>member
-1 MVTNIFTALSAT
+1 MTYNFFPFLF
-13 LSAQEKISL
+13 AQEKISL

-36 LKSAK
+36 LKTAR
-41 AEALAQKMESLS
+41 AEALAEKVQNLS
-53 NMSANQLFS
+53 NMSADQIIS
-62 LLLEECVKIGLKVL
+62 LLLEEAVKIGMKVL
-76 AAIAIYV
+76 AAIAIYI
-83 IGAWIIKKIKRIIR
+83 IGAWVIKKIKRIIR
-97 KLMERRKVDPS
+97 KIMERRNIDPS

-117 TIVLTLML
+117 TIALTLML

-169 VFKPFKVGDYVE
+169 VFKPFRVGDYVE
-181 FQNCTGTIASIEM
+181 FQNCTGTISSIEM

-219 INHSKLNKKRV
+219 INHSKLCKKRV
-230 VWKISIAY
+230 VWNISVAY
-238 GSNVEL
+238 GSNIEL
-244 ARNTALEMLESN
+244 VRATALALLESN
-256 PDILSGETPPSVVV
+256 PDVLKEEKPPAVVIS
-270 TNLGESAVI
+270 NLGDSAI
-279 ISIRCWVDHTKY
+279 IVSIRCWVEHTNY
-291 WQTLYWGYEEIY
+291 WKTLYWGYEEIY
-303 NRFNSAGILF
+303 KSFNAAGIQF
-313 PFPQVDVHLKN
+313 PYPQLDVHMK
-324 ESTTSNSKQ
+324 

>member
-1 MVTNIFTALSAT
+1 MTYNFFPFLF
-13 LSAQEKISL
+13 AQEKISL

-36 LKSAK
+36 LKTAR
-41 AEALAQKMESLS
+41 AEALAEKVQNLS
-53 NMSANQLFS
+53 NMSADQIIS
-62 LLLEECVKIGLKVL
+62 LLLEEAVKIGMKVL
-76 AAIAIYV
+76 AAIAIYI
-83 IGAWIIKKIKRIIR
+83 IGAWVIKKIKRIIR
-97 KLMERRKVDPS
+97 KIMERRNIDPS

-117 TIVLTLML
+117 TIALTLML

-169 VFKPFKVGDYVE
+169 VFKPFRVGDYVE
-181 FQNCTGTIASIEM
+181 FQNCTGTISSIEM

-219 INHSKLNKKRV
+219 INHSKLCKKRV
-230 VWKISIAY
+230 VWNISVAY
-238 GSNVEL
+238 GSNIEL
-244 ARNTALEMLESN
+244 VRATALALLESN
-256 PDILSGETPPSVVV
+256 PDVLKEENPPAVVIS
-270 TNLGESAVI
+270 NLGESAVI
-279 ISIRCWVDHTKY
+279 VSIRCWVDHTNY
-291 WQTLYWGYEEIY
+291 WKTLYWGYEEIY
-303 NRFNSAGILF
+303 KSFNAAGIQF
-313 PFPQVDVHLKN
+313 PYPQLDIHMK
-324 ESTTSNSKQ
+324 

>member
-1 MVTNIFTALSAT
+1 MTYNFFSFLST
-13 LSAQEKISL
+13 QEKISL

-36 LKSAK
+36 LKTAR
-41 AEALAQKMESLS
+41 AEALAEKVQNLS
-53 NMSANQLFS
+53 NMSADQIIS
-62 LLLEECVKIGLKVL
+62 LLLEEAVKIGMKVL
-76 AAIAIYV
+76 AAIAIYI
-83 IGAWIIKKIKRIIR
+83 IGAWVIKKIKRIIR
-97 KLMERRKVDPS
+97 KIMERRNIDPS

-117 TIVLTLML
+117 TIALTLML

-169 VFKPFKVGDYVE
+169 VFKPFRVGDYVE
-181 FQNCTGTIASIEM
+181 FQNCTGTISSIEM

-219 INHSKLNKKRV
+219 INHSKLCKKRV
-230 VWKISIAY
+230 VWNISVAY
-238 GSNVEL
+238 GSNIEL
-244 ARNTALEMLESN
+244 VRATALALLESN
-256 PDILSGETPPSVVV
+256 PDVLKEENPPTVVIS
-270 TNLGESAVI
+270 NLGDSAVI
-279 ISIRCWVDHTKY
+279 VSIRCWVEHTNY
-291 WQTLYWGYEEIY
+291 WKTLYWGYEEIY
-303 NRFNSAGILF
+303 KSFNAAGIQF
-313 PFPQVDVHLKN
+313 PYPQLDVHMK
-324 ESTTSNSKQ
+324 

>member
-1 MVTNIFTALSAT
+1 MTYNFFSF
-13 LSAQEKISL
+13 LSAQEKINL

-36 LKSAK
+36 LKTAR
-41 AEALAQKMESLS
+41 AEALAEKVQNLS
-53 NMSANQLFS
+53 NMSADQIIS
-62 LLLEECVKIGLKVL
+62 LLLEEAVKIGMKVL

-83 IGAWIIKKIKRIIR
+83 IGAWVIKKIKRIIR
-97 KLMERRKVDPS
+97 KIMERRNIDPS

-117 TIVLTLML
+117 TIALTLML

-169 VFKPFKVGDYVE
+169 VFKPFRVGDYVE
-181 FQNCTGTIASIEM
+181 FQNCTGTISSIEM

-219 INHSKLNKKRV
+219 INHSKLCKKRV
-230 VWKISIAY
+230 VWNISVAY
-238 GSNVEL
+238 GSNIEL
-244 ARNTALEMLESN
+244 VRATALALLESN
-256 PDILSGETPPSVVV
+256 PDVLKEENPPAVVIS
-270 TNLGESAVI
+270 NLGDSAVI
-279 ISIRCWVDHTKY
+279 VSIRCWVEHTNY
-291 WQTLYWGYEEIY
+291 WKTLYWGYEEIY
-303 NRFNSAGILF
+303 KSFNAAGIQF
-313 PFPQVDVHLKN
+313 PYPQLDVHMK
-324 ESTTSNSKQ
+324 